1 MATKKKT
8 SFEAQLA
15 ALEKLI
21 GDMESGESTLEESMK
36 RYEDGMKLIGELE
49 NELAQARQK
58 LTVLRAGD
66 EEELLED
73 AP

>member
-1 MATKKKT
+1 MATKKKM

>member
-1 MATKKKT
+1 MATKKKM

-73 AP
+73 AQ

>member
-1 MATKKKT
+1 MATKKKM

-73 AP
+73 SP